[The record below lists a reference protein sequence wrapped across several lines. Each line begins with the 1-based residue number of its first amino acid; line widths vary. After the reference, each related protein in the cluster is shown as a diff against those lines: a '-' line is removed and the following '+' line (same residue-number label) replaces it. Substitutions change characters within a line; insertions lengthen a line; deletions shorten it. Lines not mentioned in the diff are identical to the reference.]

1 MERLRVAII
10 VALIAIGL
18 GLPALAQDVT
28 LTSRDG
34 KVSVSGRLLTY
45 DGEFFRI
52 DSEFGALTL
61 DGTGVTCAGTGC
73 PDLQAYVAEF
83 TIAGA
88 QAMGAVLL
96 PALVES
102 FAAQSSMKMRRVVQ
116 DDAHFTYVLSLPDTD
131 QAVARIGFRL
141 TNTDGGFADM
151 LAGQADMVL
160 ATREV
165 TKAEAKAAKVA
176 ELGNMTQP
184 ARSRIVGLDGLVP
197 VVAPDNPVR
206 AISLDDLARLFAGQ
220 ISNWQE
226 IGGPDAPVYLH
237 MMAADS
243 GLAQQFMQ
251 KVMGRSDLQ
260 LSENIVRHS
269 MAAELVDAVAKDP
282 FAVGI
287 SRFSELGNARKMALH
302 GACGMDFAAT
312 RQSLKTEDYPLAMPL
327 FLYTPARRLPKT
339 AREFLAFLRS
349 PAAQRVVRRVGFVDQ
364 QVGEVGIERQG
375 QRLANAIALAGEETP
390 LDELQ
395 RMVNVLRPAKRLTVT
410 FRFETGSTKLDAQSR
425 GNVVLLARL
434 LEAGYFG
441 GRELMFVGF
450 SDGEGDAAVNR
461 KIAKRRAAT
470 VRTAVTNVATT
481 MKTSELLLSIEGFGE
496 ALPMACDD
504 SDWGRGINRRVE
516 VWVK

>member
-1 MERLRVAII
+1 MKRFCVAMIA
-10 VALIAIGL
+10 ALIAIGL
-18 GLPALAQDVT
+18 GLPAVAQDVT

-34 KVSVSGRLLTY
+34 KISVSGRLLTY

-61 DGTGVTCAGTGC
+61 DGTGVTCAGAGC

-83 TIAGA
+83 TISGA

-96 PALVES
+96 PALIES
-102 FAAQSSMKMRRVVQ
+102 YAAQSGMKLRRVMQ
-116 DDAHFTYVLSLPDTD
+116 DDAHFTYVLSLPDTGRP
-131 QAVARIGFRL
+131 VAKIGFRL
-141 TNTDGGFADM
+141 SNTNGGFADM
-151 LAGQADMVL
+151 LTGQADMVL

-165 TKAEAKAAKVA
+165 TEVEVKAAKEA
-176 ELGNMTQP
+176 NLGDMTQP

-197 VVAPDNPVR
+197 VVAPDNPIR
-206 AISLDDLARLFAGQ
+206 AVSLDDLARLFAGQ
-220 ISNWQE
+220 ITNWQE
-226 IGGPDAPVYLH
+226 IGGPDAAVYLH
-237 MMAADS
+237 MLDADS
-243 GLAQQFMQ
+243 GLAQQFMRD
-251 KVMGRSDLQ
+251 VMGRADLKLAQ
-260 LSENIVRHS
+260 NIVRHGT
-269 MAAELVDAVAKDP
+269 AVQLVDAVARDP

-287 SRFSELGNARKMALH
+287 SRFSELGNARMIALR
-302 GACGMDFAAT
+302 GACGMDFPASH
-312 RQSLKTEDYPLAMPL
+312 QSLKTEDYPLATPL
-327 FLYTPARRLPKT
+327 FLYTPARRLPKA

-364 QVGEVGIERQG
+364 QVGEVGIEQQG
-375 QRLANAIALAGEETP
+375 QRLANAISLAGEETP

-395 RMVNVLRPAKRLTVT
+395 RMVTVLRPAKRLTVT

-425 GNVVLLARL
+425 GNVILLARL

-441 GRELMFVGF
+441 DRELMFVGF

-461 KIAKRRAAT
+461 KIAKRRAAA
-470 VRTAVTNVATT
+470 VRRAVTNVATT
-481 MKTSELLLSIEGFGE
+481 MKASELLLSIEGFGE

>member
-1 MERLRVAII
+1 MGLLRVAFFA
-10 VALIAIGL
+10 ALFAIGL
-18 GLPALAQDVT
+18 GSPAVSQDVT
-28 LTSRDG
+28 LTSQDG
-34 KVSVSGRLLTY
+34 KISISGRLLTY

-61 DGTGVTCAGTGC
+61 DGSGVTCAGVGC
-73 PDLQAYVAEF
+73 PDLQGFVAEF
-83 TIAGA
+83 TIAGSKT
-88 QAMGAVLL
+88 MGDVLL
-96 PALVES
+96 PALIES
-102 FAAQSSMKMRRVVQ
+102 FAVQSGMTLQRIVT
-116 DDAHFTYVLSLPDTD
+116 DDAHFTYVLSLPDTGR
-131 QAVARIGFRL
+131 AVAKIGFRL
-141 TNTDGGFADM
+141 SNTDGGFADM
-151 LAGQADMVL
+151 LAGRADMIL

-165 TKAEAKAAKVA
+165 TEAETNAAKAA
-176 ELGNMTQP
+176 ELGDMTQP
-184 ARSRIVGLDGLVP
+184 ARSRIVGLDGVVP
-197 VVAPDNPVR
+197 VVSPDNPVR
-206 AISLDDLARLFAGQ
+206 AVSLDDLARLFAGQ
-220 ISNWQE
+220 VLNWQE

-237 MMAADS
+237 MMAAES
-243 GLAQQFMQ
+243 GLAQQFMR

-260 LSENIVRHS
+260 LSETVVRHGT
-269 MAAELVDAVAKDP
+269 AAELVDAVAKDP
-282 FAVGI
+282 FAIGI
-287 SRFSELGNARKMALH
+287 SRFSELGNARKVALH

-364 QVGEVGIERQG
+364 QIGEVGIERQG

-395 RMVNVLRPAKRLTVT
+395 RMVTVLRPAKRLTVT
-410 FRFETGSTKLDAQSR
+410 FRFETGSTRLDAQSR
-425 GNVVLLARL
+425 GNVLLLARL

-461 KIAKRRAAT
+461 KIAKRRAAA

-481 MKTSELLLSIEGFGE
+481 LKPSELSLSIEGFGE